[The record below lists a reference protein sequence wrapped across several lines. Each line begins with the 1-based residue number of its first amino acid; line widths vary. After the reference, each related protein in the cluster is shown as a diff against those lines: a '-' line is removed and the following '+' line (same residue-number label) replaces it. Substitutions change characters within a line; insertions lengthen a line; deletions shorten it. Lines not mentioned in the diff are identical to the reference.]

1 VASLKLCERRAPY
14 RNVRHENYCSCEI
27 KKEKKLNEQTK
38 LLIEQVILAF
48 QRIRALLFTMTLLCA
63 FLFANAY
70 IERYSLDEQQ
80 IYYSTALKTQLKNDF
95 EKETDL
101 IKKSKLEARM
111 QRIDNNL
118 KDFKLRTVTLP
129 AIGLTIPANDVNI
142 IGGIFLMAL
151 SAWILFSTEQIRDAL
166 SEPDLEVEIKAVI
179 PALRHAAVFVYKP
192 SQRFLKSTSANIM
205 FVLPPLTLIIV
216 TAEDFF
222 SIVDFDKQSHLANM
236 FTELLARLMILTG
249 ILGFLSYV
257 SFKLIESRKVLTEF
271 FYPSSL

>member
-1 VASLKLCERRAPY
+1 
-14 RNVRHENYCSCEI
+14 
-27 KKEKKLNEQTK
+27 LNEQTK